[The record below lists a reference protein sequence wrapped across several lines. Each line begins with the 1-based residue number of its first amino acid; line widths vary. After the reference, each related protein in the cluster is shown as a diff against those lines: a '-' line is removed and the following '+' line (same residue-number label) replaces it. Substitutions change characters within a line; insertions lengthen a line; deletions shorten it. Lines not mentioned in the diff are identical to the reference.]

1 MRGII
6 PHFHSALNFYV
17 SMLNSDMRYLLII
30 PFLLQLVFTD
40 TIHISSSTSY
50 KQISDIVYLGVVKG
64 KIYYRE
70 NNSSEIKRIDKSIVT
85 KITNDNGRTIPI
97 NKIKYIPERGSKYYV
112 DIRTDS
118 KSFPTASVMFT
129 MAGLIHLY
137 EIEEPIYDLD
147 KIRNLERLKALCVI
161 IGGISLNNNNRQSY
175 SINPINKN
183 SFLNLSF
190 KF

>member
-1 MRGII
+1 
-6 PHFHSALNFYV
+6 
-17 SMLNSDMRYLLII
+17 MRYLLII

-70 NNSSEIKRIDKSIVT
+70 NNSSEIKRIDKNIVT

-112 DIRTDS
+112 DIQTDL